1 MCLTR
6 AEPSPLN
13 WSVMNQELGV
23 AERIREQ
30 LSRVAH
36 LRESS
41 HAAGLSSAVHEIK
54 RLQARRFRSTYLDFF
69 QSPRYARACQFFLNE
84 LYGEHDFAE
93 RDAQFGR
100 IAGAIDRMF
109 PESVGNLAVDLA
121 ETHALTES
129 LDQSMA
135 MAWMEQDKDLNYAE
149 RYVRCWR
156 LTGQP
161 EQRMR
166 QLAVVQHMGREL
178 QRLTRKRALFV
189 SLKLMRQPAH
199 VAGLSALQ
207 QFLER
212 GFSAFAEMGDASE
225 FLLTINHREQRWIEE
240 LFDSGLTACSES
252 LAQELLKT

>member
-1 MCLTR
+1 MS
-6 AEPSPLN
+6 APSPLN
-13 WSVMNQELGV
+13 WTVMNQEPGV

-54 RLQARRFRSTYLDFF
+54 RLQARRFRATYMDFF
-69 QSPRYARACQFFLNE
+69 QNRRYARACQFFLNE
-84 LYGEHDFAE
+84 LYGEHEFAE

-100 IAGAIDRMF
+100 IAGAIERMF
-109 PESVGNLAVDLA
+109 PEAVGNLAVDLA

-135 MAWMEQDKDLNYAE
+135 MAWFEQEKDLNDAE

-161 EQRMR
+161 EERMR

-199 VAGLSALQ
+199 VAGLSSLQ

-225 FLLTINHREQRWIEE
+225 FLQVINQREQKWIED
-240 LFDSGLTACSES
+240 LFSSGLAPCSEA
-252 LAQELLKT
+252 LAHELLKT